1 MGTFRIRV
9 EKDHTG
15 FSAGHFITYDGHLCE
30 PLHGHNY
37 RVAVSIEGP
46 VDENFYVLDFT
57 RAKRLL
63 RAIADRLDHRL
74 LLPTRSERIV
84 VEERDGQVTAA
95 YKDKRYAFPAA
106 DVVLLPI
113 SNTTAEMI
121 GRWILGELKTALG
134 TTTLAR
140 LAAIEIEVEESVGQ
154 RAAYREELP
163 GRHD

>member
-1 MGTFRIRV
+1 MGAFRIRV

-63 RAIADRLDHRL
+63 RAIVDKLDHRM
-74 LLPTRSERIV
+74 LLPTGSERIV
-84 VEERDGQVTAA
+84 VEEQGDQVVAA
-95 YKDKRYAFPAA
+95 YKDKRYVFPAT

-113 SNTTAEMI
+113 PNTTAEMLAQ
-121 GRWILGELKTALG
+121 WIAGQLQKALG
-134 TTTLAR
+134 APALAR
-140 LAAIEIEVEESVGQ
+140 LEVIEIEVEESLGQ
-154 RAAYREELP
+154 RAVFREEHP
-163 GRHD
+163 GRHG